1 MDTTARRRLGARTA
15 AKSCGL
21 HPSPA
26 SATCHVAVM
35 ARGLGDGPVVCYVFH
50 LASSSS
56 GRSRAL
62 RGTRGR
68 AGDSGPKRSH
78 SPEGQHRQMLALKFL
93 TSASCCWGQSDQTSR
108 FKSSQHAD
116 PAPWGQS
123 LDEAGPDHGS
133 APVLVVERHGESCRP
148 PHGTE
153 PHREITPSV
162 DRLGSRPPTA
172 VAVTAT
178 SPQRA
183 TARSGPGDSGPVT
196 IRTPVLCGYG
206 RTDAVLVQPCP
217 PPRQV
222 DAPHRISAQRPW
234 PSTHPSAALAGTGPG
249 RTSPPTPCRESPLA
263 SRPCQRGLVAPC
275 LRSRSSSPILTS
287 PRTSRGPHPTP
298 HASTSSAWACSTLG
312 FGAGPPNPTGT
323 FGLGRSGLFG
333 DADEPNPT

>member
-21 HPSPA
+21 HPSPT

-50 LASSSS
+50 LASSFS

-108 FKSSQHAD
+108 FKSSQPAD

-123 LDEAGPDHGS
+123 LDEARPDHGS

-148 PHGTE
+148 PHDTE

-183 TARSGPGDSGPVT
+183 TAHSGPRRQ
-196 IRTPVLCGYG
+196 RTGY
-206 RTDAVLVQPCP
+206 
-217 PPRQV
+217 
-222 DAPHRISAQRPW
+222 RPN
-234 PSTHPSAALAGTGPG
+234 ACAGTAA
-249 RTSPPTPCRESPLA
+249 RK
-263 SRPCQRGLVAPC
+263 
-275 LRSRSSSPILTS
+275 RSSS
-287 PRTSRGPHPTP
+287 SRARHRVRSTRRI
-298 HASTSSAWACSTLG
+298 AST
-312 FGAGPPNPTGT
+312 PR
-323 FGLGRSGLFG
+323 GLGLRRILPPPWRGRVQAVPHHPLLVGNPRSLRGLANAG
-333 DADEPNPT
+333 S